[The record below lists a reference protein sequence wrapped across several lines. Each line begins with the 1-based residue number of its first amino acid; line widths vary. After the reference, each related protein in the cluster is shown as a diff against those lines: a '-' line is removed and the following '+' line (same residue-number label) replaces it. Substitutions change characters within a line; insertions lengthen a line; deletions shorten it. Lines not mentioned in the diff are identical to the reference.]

1 MLLHASHVI
10 TFVIPA
16 APGRMRSLRQVRC
29 LFFPVYCPQAP
40 STALGGVGGR
50 ADQQICTCWAVKEM
64 IEGVVGEE
72 PGQALQKILSWGF
85 PPSGTGNILF
95 PLPNSHK
102 RASPTF
108 PEEEGILH
116 YSHHGAGYHK
126 PCQTNLI
133 QLALWLGGWGE
144 GNERNPQLS
153 TTSTPTTRECALL
166 PGVLWFKEVRPTLS
180 LHVADRAA
188 RACLLPEELAGPLH
202 ESNS

>member
-1 MLLHASHVI
+1 MPFLSGVLPTGAQYSS
-10 TFVIPA
+10 
-16 APGRMRSLRQVRC
+16 GR
-29 LFFPVYCPQAP
+29 
-40 STALGGVGGR
+40 
-50 ADQQICTCWAVKEM
+50 
-64 IEGVVGEE
+64 
-72 PGQALQKILSWGF
+72 SWGTSRSADLLLLGSEGNDRRSGRRRTRAGSPEDSVLGIPSF
-85 PPSGTGNILF
+85 RYREYPLSPPQFTQAGITN
-95 PLPNSHK
+95 
-102 RASPTF
+102 F